1 MPGLLF
7 WQSIKKKGT
16 VYFANRMWL
25 LTVFL
30 FQFGEL
36 FLFACLSWQEFDA
49 SFPKGCWRREEN
61 VFVGR
66 QSVEESDYHSIRTDE
81 EAKMCIHENNK
92 KKMGTLKTP
101 WRYWLVPQNKKKKK
115 RNTSSLIQSFCQG
128 KLLGIFCVCA
138 CVCVTL
144 CHVFFSLSH
153 FWLWLASFPP
163 HDFARLRWC
172 CNNPYY
178 ILYIIKWLSRPF
190 FFFSYIVIRIFGCI
204 IFFL

>member
-1 MPGLLF
+1 
-7 WQSIKKKGT
+7 
-16 VYFANRMWL
+16 
-25 LTVFL
+25 
-30 FQFGEL
+30 
-36 FLFACLSWQEFDA
+36 
-49 SFPKGCWRREEN
+49 
-61 VFVGR
+61 
-66 QSVEESDYHSIRTDE
+66 
-81 EAKMCIHENNK
+81 
-92 KKMGTLKTP
+92 MGTLKTP

-115 RNTSSLIQSFCQG
+115 RNTSSLIQSFCQR

-144 CHVFFSLSH
+144 SCFFFLSH

-190 FFFSYIVIRIFGCI
+190 FFFSYSNKDFRLYYFFFIARNVAGWDVTMTTIQGRPLFLKISYLIGCDCW
-204 IFFL
+204 L